1 MYTPVCTCATHMHRN
16 TSKHIRIHSM
26 RLGWAKDEPGS
37 NACLCRF
44 KLENVSKLIPT
55 LDL

>member
-1 MYTPVCTCATHMHRN
+1 
-16 TSKHIRIHSM
+16 M

-55 LDL
+55 FDLSSCSNLWFAHFLMGKARTG